1 MSILT
6 KNTVKGIAF
15 DLVTEY
21 LESYSGQ
28 KHFTHNSKKGSS
40 KTIVSM
46 AQSSLEE
53 IISNANPV
61 ILNQIPANK
70 HDFLNEEILRGLISV
85 YTKEF
90 STEVV

>member
-1 MSILT
+1 
-6 KNTVKGIAF
+6 
-15 DLVTEY
+15 
-21 LESYSGQ
+21 
-28 KHFTHNSKKGSS
+28 
-40 KTIVSM
+40 M

-70 HDFLNEEILRGLISV
+70 YDFLNEEILRGLISV